1 MIKIDTNLIK
11 KLKNNPCIAE
21 ISSFP
26 DAGTTS
32 ACIILGSELV
42 EEDKAAA
49 ILFSEFNK
57 PNTEYIKK
65 LVDEHKARQ
74 LLTIQYKADNTFFI
88 PEIIEHL
95 APYTQY
101 FIIDDFYSFVLY
113 KNYTFIREF
122 MKRLRSLKTKYNIV
136 ICLVNQVRNVI
147 KSKNYNF
154 NTESDIKSLY
164 FEHLEPFVDLR
175 IDVSKD
181 QHNDIY
187 VNLIGEKE
195 EEKASSLA
203 QLLSRIN

>member
-1 MIKIDTNLIK
+1 MIKIDLNLIETI
-11 KLKNNPCIAE
+11 KNNPCIAE

-32 ACIILGSELV
+32 ACIMLGSELI

-49 ILFSEFNK
+49 ILFSEFNT
-57 PNTEYIKK
+57 PGTEYINK
-65 LVDEHKARQ
+65 LVKQSKAPQ
-74 LLTIQYKADNTFFI
+74 LLTIQYRADNTFFI
-88 PEIIEHL
+88 PEIIGRL

-101 FIIDDFYSFVLY
+101 FIIDDFYNFILY

-122 MKRLRSLKTKYNIV
+122 MKRLRSLKQEYGIV
-136 ICLVNQVRNVI
+136 ICFVNQIRNVI
-147 KSKNYNF
+147 RTDNYTF
-154 NTESDIKSLY
+154 NTDSDIKSLY

-175 IDVSKD
+175 IVVSKD

-187 VNLIGEKE
+187 VNLIGEKK
-195 EEKASSLA
+195 EEKASGLG